1 MESKISRAASNGRL
15 LSSIVN
21 SRIVPR
27 DNWRDGDREN
37 AETLLVFIFVALT
50 ELEELLVESEAR
62 SLPTSLVTGE

>member
-21 SRIVPR
+21 SRIIPR
-27 DNWRDGDREN
+27 DIWRDGDCKN
-37 AETLLVFIFVALT
+37 AESLLVFIFVALT

-62 SLPTSLVTGE
+62 SLSTSLVIGE